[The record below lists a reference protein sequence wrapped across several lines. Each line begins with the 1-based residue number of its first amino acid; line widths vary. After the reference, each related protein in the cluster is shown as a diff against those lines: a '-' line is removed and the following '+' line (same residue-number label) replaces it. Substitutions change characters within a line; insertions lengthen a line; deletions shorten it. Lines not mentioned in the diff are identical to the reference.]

1 MGHTQNMSA
10 NLTEPSTPDPLS
22 QDRAAPQPAAGGI
35 NKPVYQNDRY
45 WTERLER
52 EFTLAGVGH
61 AGVGLA
67 FNRWAYQV
75 RRTVLMRALQ
85 KHGVRIS
92 GARILE
98 LAFGT
103 GFYLD
108 AWRELGAG
116 HVTGFDI
123 TEIAVKAARERF
135 QNPGWRFDK
144 ADIGAPLPL
153 GDTIG
158 SFDLATAFDVLFHL
172 VDDKS
177 WNGALDNIASALKPG
192 GHAVIFDKYQ
202 TTENAISHVRRR
214 TLAAY
219 QDALQARGFEVLDIR
234 PIFFLMN
241 SPTDLSG
248 LGKLAF
254 KTSWSLVKT
263 PYKLGKHLGLGEWL
277 GGVMGAGLYLPE
289 LFLTQI
295 FSSGP
300 STKLLLARK
309 R

>member
-1 MGHTQNMSA
+1 MSA
-10 NLTEPSTPDPLS
+10 TAEPVPSPNP
-22 QDRAAPQPAAGGI
+22 APSADG
-35 NKPVYQNDRY
+35 KPVYQNDRY
-45 WTERLER
+45 WSERLER

-67 FNRWAYQV
+67 FNKWAYQV
-75 RRTVLMRALQ
+75 RRRVLLRVLRN
-85 KHGVRIS
+85 HGISIS

-108 AWRELGAG
+108 VWREMAAG

-123 TEIAVKAARERF
+123 TEIAVKAAGERF
-135 QNPGWRFDK
+135 SGTGWRFEK

-153 GDTIG
+153 EKTTGT
-158 SFDLATAFDVLFHL
+158 FDLATAFDVLFHL

-177 WNGALDNIASALKPG
+177 WNGALDNITAALKPG

-214 TLAAY
+214 TLDVY
-219 QDALQARGFEVLDIR
+219 RQALTARNFEVLEIR

-248 LGKLAF
+248 ASKLAF

-263 PYKLGKHLGLGEWL
+263 PYKLGKHIGLGEIL
-277 GGVMGAGLYLPE
+277 GGAMGAGLYFPE
-289 LFLTQI
+289 LMLSRMFAT
-295 FSSGP
+295 GP

-309 R
+309 K

>member
-1 MGHTQNMSA
+1 MTAAAH
-10 NLTEPSTPDPLS
+10 E
-22 QDRAAPQPAAGGI
+22 AAPEKPA
-35 NKPVYQNDRY
+35 YENDRY
-45 WTERLER
+45 WTQRLER

-67 FNRWAYQV
+67 FNRWAYRV
-75 RRTVLMRALQ
+75 RRKVLLRALEA
-85 KHGVRIS
+85 HGVAVA

-98 LAFGT
+98 LGFGT

-108 AWRELGAG
+108 LWREMNAA

-123 TEIAVKAARERF
+123 TEIAVNAARERF
-135 QNPGWRFDK
+135 GSTGWSFAK

-153 GDTIG
+153 GAAAGACD
-158 SFDLATAFDVLFHL
+158 FATAFDVLFHI
-172 VDDKS
+172 VEDKS
-177 WNGALDNIASALKPG
+177 WNAALDNIVSALKPG

-202 TTENAISHVRRR
+202 AVENAISHVRRR
-214 TLAAY
+214 TLDTY
-219 QDALQARGFEVLDIR
+219 QEALARRGMKVLEVR

-248 LGKLAF
+248 LSKFAF
-254 KTSWSLVKT
+254 KASWSLVKT
-263 PYKLGKHLGLGEWL
+263 PYKLGKHVGVGEAL
-277 GGVMGAGLYLPE
+277 GGAMGAGLYIPE
-289 LFLTQI
+289 LMLSKI

-309 R
+309 S